1 MGYLQRLNQF
11 IFFHFPALIGSTMSN
26 IHLTFSSSK
35 AWDATYRTPEGQ
47 VVYKVESAMPLL
59 GARTIKISK
68 IMPTFLDNR
77 ITTKGREAEYLRDS
91 FAHLATVEYH
101 TFRSS
106 RIRMG
111 SLNVAT
117 SDYFRREG
125 WSLTTLGR
133 SVIFKLWGRN
143 NISQL

>member
-1 MGYLQRLNQF
+1 
-11 IFFHFPALIGSTMSN
+11 
-26 IHLTFSSSK
+26 
-35 AWDATYRTPEGQ
+35 
-47 VVYKVESAMPLL
+47 MPLL

-77 ITTKGREAEYLRDS
+77 IATKGREAEYFRDS

-111 SLNVAT
+111 SLDVAT

-125 WSLTTLGR
+125 WCLTNLGR
-133 SVIFKLWGRN
+133 FVIFQLWSCN
-143 NISQL
+143 VSQP